1 MEVEFSCPINGTLVV
16 DLIETMVSHVM
27 HMRGQLPLPIQLLH
41 QYSQSMQ
48 QTGKIK
54 SQLQISRVE
63 RKINEF
69 LERYN
74 QVIAEIRL
82 LIQYHR
88 ILEVGILFGPAPGN
102 PREGY
107 FLHFSPFQSEEE
119 IPDNIRKAACRKC
132 IRKFLEFWSQNLPNS
147 PPIVNTFISVRLS
160 NENTTM
166 EATASMNSQFSLR
179 DDFLPQFRRK
189 GLQPVHLFI
198 QSSHEHPA
206 GEEETA
212 PQGRSCSQEEISH
225 DDVSPQSS
233 LRSLSQHWLVL
244 ARGMK
249 GIKSLKVDS

>member
-1 MEVEFSCPINGTLVV
+1 MNSWKDITRSLRKFVSSANTTEYWRLGSYLDQRLETRGKDTFSTLV
-16 DLIETMVSHVM
+16 LFNRRKRS
-27 HMRGQLPLPIQLLH
+27 PITLEKLLV
-41 QYSQSMQ
+41 
-48 QTGKIK
+48 G
-54 SQLQISRVE
+54 
-63 RKINEF
+63 NAFANF
-69 LERYN
+69 LS
-74 QVIAEIRL
+74 
-82 LIQYHR
+82 
-88 ILEVGILFGPAPGN
+88 FGP
-102 PREGY
+102 RT
-107 FLHFSPFQSEEE
+107 FRTL
-119 IPDNIRKAACRKC
+119 
-132 IRKFLEFWSQNLPNS
+132 